1 MNPVTVRKK
10 HIIAQDG
17 NNKNNFSTSPRWY
30 EPDQV
35 QRVKK
40 LTFSLSPKTGTPSNY

>member
-10 HIIAQDG
+10 HIIAQHD
-17 NNKNNFSTSPRWY
+17 NNKNYSSTSPRWY

-40 LTFSLSPKTGTPSNY
+40 LTFPLSPKAGTPSNY